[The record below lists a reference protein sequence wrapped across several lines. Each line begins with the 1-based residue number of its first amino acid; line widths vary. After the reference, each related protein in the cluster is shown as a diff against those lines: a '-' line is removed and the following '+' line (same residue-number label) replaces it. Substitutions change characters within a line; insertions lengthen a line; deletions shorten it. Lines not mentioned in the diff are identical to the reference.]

1 MFKYILIIF
10 LFFSQKIYA
19 ENIIGHAKV
28 IDGDT
33 IHIDNKK
40 IRLEGIDAPEIKQK
54 CKKKFF
60 INIIFNRYKF
70 SKRIPCG
77 TRLLRPNYKKIGN
90 SKVSCISSSK
100 DKYKRFLATCFK
112 EKTNINKWLVRSG
125 YAIAYKRY
133 SKRYIS
139 EEDYAKKNKLGLWA
153 GSFIPPENGESK
165 INFLYKLRSDSFK
178 KIYTFFFY

>member
-54 CKKKFF
+54 CKKNFLSISF
-60 INIIFNRYKF
+60 LIGINFQKEY
-70 SKRIPCG
+70 SCG
-77 TRLLRPNYKKIGN
+77 TVAKAKLLKKIGN

-153 GSFIPPENGESK
+153 GSFIPPEKWRKQN
-165 INFLYKLRSDSFK
+165 
-178 KIYTFFFY
+178 